1 MPAWQMAAMMG
12 LRVRGPAPML
22 ECHSGT
28 TQPRY
33 LPRGSVGSLR
43 DPAPQSSS
51 ESFSQLYAHACPL
64 GPARPHCGSHPVVSA
79 ISALTLL
86 CPHLQRQLEDS
97 AAKGDLGGVQNL
109 LNRKARPLRA
119 SLRKPAQRGLQ
130 TPRPP
135 CCRRTRR
142 CLSIPLVTTK
152 KNEGASRAPRPS
164 AGPTA
169 PAPPHCTW
177 RPRRART
184 RSWQRCWCDS
194 DFGSMHAGKPS
205 PGAPAAAA
213 AQPPPPPARRS
224 AQNFGAD
231 VDVKDSQGWRAL
243 HLAALHG
250 QAECVDQLM
259 KAGASLEVR
268 GDLGQTAL
276 IWAAMWGQ
284 ADCVT
289 LLCRGGAKTEV
300 RSASAGSALRRA
312 AGLF

>member
-1 MPAWQMAAMMG
+1 MLPQDAALFVNSTGDHKEKRRGKPRTTSIGWTYRPGATALHMAAAEG
-12 LRVRGPAPML
+12 KDQILAALLVRFGFRIHA
-22 ECHSGT
+22 C
-28 TQPRY
+28 RKA
-33 LPRGSVGSLR
+33 LPRR
-43 DPAPQSSS
+43 PCRSSS
-51 ESFSQLYAHACPL
+51 
-64 GPARPHCGSHPVVSA
+64 
-79 ISALTLL
+79 
-86 CPHLQRQLEDS
+86 
-97 AAKGDLGGVQNL
+97 AA
-109 LNRKARPLRA
+109 
-119 SLRKPAQRGLQ
+119 
-130 TPRPP
+130 
-135 CCRRTRR
+135 
-142 CLSIPLVTTK
+142 
-152 KNEGASRAPRPS
+152 
-164 AGPTA
+164 
-169 PAPPHCTW
+169 
-177 RPRRART
+177 
-184 RSWQRCWCDS
+184 
-194 DFGSMHAGKPS
+194 
-205 PGAPAAAA
+205 
-213 AQPPPPPARRS
+213 PPPARRS